1 MSLRGNV
8 PKLGMIACLCHYL
21 LLLLNKK
28 VHENK
33 FVANLKVIFV
43 FQYQKYAV
51 WRSRTAE
58 STFDLVLICLD

>member
-8 PKLGMIACLCHYL
+8 PKLGMIACLCHYI

-43 FQYQKYAV
+43 FLISEVCCMEKSN
-51 WRSRTAE
+51 WR
-58 STFDLVLICLD
+58 IYI